1 MCFILNI
8 YLDDQ
13 QTILKYLK
21 NTEVN
26 LNNVLIITV
35 NFNIRDSNWN
45 LLYPHYSTYANVF
58 QEAADSLNLDLSIPI
73 NPVSAWYAD
82 SSQDS
87 NLVLDLMFLQED
99 MKEFNNY
106 HILSDLWNSSN
117 HTSLLVSIII
127 KEEFI
132 QERKQSIVRNIE
144 KKRKFIDELRN
155 KISNV
160 DITNILNLSTL
171 LNVLKHG
178 KTRSVTKT

>member
-26 LNNVLIITV
+26 VLIITV
-35 NFNIRDSNWN
+35 SFNIRDSNWN
-45 LLYPHYSTYANVF
+45 PLYPHYSTYANVF

-117 HTSLLVSIII
+117 HTSLLISIII